1 MTRNFPFFI
10 GRLLLELRLLAER
23 SYHLGGYLDE
33 DVPSA
38 LDRLS
43 SFASLGGR
51 TLRQAQALTVLLSGR
66 SSFLTG
72 APGAG
77 KSYVLREFVSLA
89 RGRGAN
95 VAVTASTGIA
105 ATHVGGVTIH
115 SWSSI
120 GVRERLSSQDIG
132 RIQSRPSTQHR
143 YRNTDILVIDEI
155 SMLSG
160 DFLSMFDGLAR
171 RIREDDRPFGGMQVV
186 LVGDMLQLPPVT
198 RNGVEPVFAHQ
209 AECWSA
215 LDPEILYLTEQHR
228 QDEDELLDLLQ
239 GVRDGEL
246 SERHGALLARKIQ
259 ESTSAH
265 PDTLRLH
272 THNVDVDL
280 INQNRLQQLPGE
292 TVRFAMTTRG
302 DRTGVEHLVR
312 GVLAPEVLELKIGAE
327 VMFVANAQNRE
338 YFNGTQGQVVDFD
351 KGMPVVRLRDGRS
364 RRVELHSWKID
375 SDELPAAEITQLPL
389 RLAWAITVHKSQGM
403 SLDAAEID
411 LRRAFAPG
419 MGYVALSRV
428 RTLEG
433 LFLAGLNSRALE
445 LHPML
450 RELDETFRHRSAQ
463 LARHTEEF
471 DRDAEHPQGTPY
483 DEVAPIAVAGDL
495 GVLQSLRD
503 WRLRRA
509 RNDNVPAYVIAHNA
523 QLEEIATRLPRSE
536 QELLSVKGIGEA
548 KLRMYGEDILDIV
561 RSALPPEGLF

>member
-1 MTRNFPFFI
+1 
-10 GRLLLELRLLAER
+10 A
-23 SYHLGGYLDE
+23 
-33 DVPSA
+33 
-38 LDRLS
+38 
-43 SFASLGGR
+43 
-51 TLRQAQALTVLLSGR
+51 
-66 SSFLTG
+66 
-72 APGAG
+72 
-77 KSYVLREFVSLA
+77 
-89 RGRGAN
+89 
-95 VAVTASTGIA
+95 
-105 ATHVGGVTIH
+105 
-115 SWSSI
+115 
-120 GVRERLSSQDIG
+120 

-143 YRNTDILVIDEI
+143 YRNTDIVVIDEI

-160 DFLSMFDGLAR
+160 EFLRMFDELAR
-171 RIREDDRPFGGMQVV
+171 RIREDSRPFGGFQMI

-198 RNGVEPVFAHQ
+198 RNGAEPVFAHQ
-209 AECWSA
+209 AECWSE

-246 SERHGALLARKIQ
+246 TERRMDLLQRKIQ
-259 ESTSAH
+259 QSNAAH

-272 THNVDVDL
+272 THNVDVDA
-280 INQNRLQQLPGE
+280 INQSRLQQLPGE
-292 TVRFAMTTRG
+292 TMRFVMSTRG
-302 DRTGVEHLVR
+302 DKTGVDHLVR
-312 GVLAPEVLELKIGAE
+312 GVLAPETLELKVGAE

-375 SDELPAAEITQLPL
+375 SEELPAAEITQLPL
-389 RLAWAITVHKSQGM
+389 RLAWGITVHKSQGM

-428 RTLEG
+428 RTLDG
-433 LFLAGLNSRALE
+433 LFLTGLNSRALE

-450 RELDETFRHRSAQ
+450 RELDETFRHRSSQ

-471 DRDAEHPQGTPY
+471 DREAEHAQGVPD
-483 DEVAPIAVAGDL
+483 DEVAPIAVTGDL
-495 GVLQSLRD
+495 GVLQTLRD

-536 QELLSVKGIGEA
+536 QELLAVKGIGEL